1 MISSSTPER
10 IPRSPVRRAWV
21 LVVVG
26 IFTGVV
32 VILSGCS
39 GTPGS
44 GPLRLTV
51 SGRAVVEDPAGEQI
65 VVEGSRRLEL
75 GSLVE
80 MVSGQATLEYPD
92 GTTLELRAGVGR
104 ADDTTLL
111 AASTPDLRG
120 GDVLVVDSPDATIEA
135 DGTAVHIS
143 GTGKVGRR
151 LSLVTQIFAGE
162 AMVTSGG
169 RSVSVPALRQ
179 ASVPAARLVP
189 ASPSPVAY
197 DPADP
202 WDRRYLGDAIAMG
215 DELLSRARGFT
226 AQLGPGEGST
236 PGFYRLLLPDLDTQ
250 PGFDGSLLDRSR
262 PPGETLVGAA
272 IAVVAAGDDVGEF
285 EERWAS
291 VFAFREEGAH
301 WGLVALD
308 HGVDRDPLVDRLDAA
323 IARAPLSE
331 VAVGTPG
338 GRGASP
344 LVPPFGSPSPGGEPA
359 APPPDDGGGGDG
371 GGGDDDGGGGGDD
384 PVPPDPDVVT
394 DLLDGLLDDAS
405 DDPSQSSD
413 DTTDDSGGLLG
424 GLLADGGSTLEAAAG
439 LLGG

>member
-1 MISSSTPER
+1 MTSSPTPER
-10 IPRSPVRRAWV
+10 NQRSPVGRAWI
-21 LVVVG
+21 LVAVG
-26 IFTGVV
+26 
-32 VILSGCS
+32 ILSGAVVLLGGCT

-44 GPLRLTV
+44 GPLRLAV
-51 SGRAVVEDPAGEQI
+51 SGRAVVEGPAGEQV

-104 ADDTTLL
+104 ADDTSLL
-111 AASTPDLRG
+111 AAPTPDLLG
-120 GDVLVVDSPDATIEA
+120 GDVLVVDSPDATIDA
-135 DGTAVHIS
+135 DGTAVHIN
-143 GTGKVGRR
+143 GTGKVARR
-151 LSLVTQIFAGE
+151 LSLLTQIYAGE

-197 DPADP
+197 DPSDP

-250 PGFDGSLLDRSR
+250 PGFSGSLLDSSR

-272 IAVVAAGDDVGEF
+272 IAVVATGDDLAGF
-285 EERWAS
+285 GERWDS
-291 VFAFREEGAH
+291 VFAFREAGAH

-331 VAVGTPG
+331 VAIGPPG
-338 GRGASP
+338 GGGA
-344 LVPPFGSPSPGGEPA
+344 PPFLPRPGSPSPGVEPPP
-359 APPPDDGGGGDG
+359 APPGGGDG
-371 GGGDDDGGGGGDD
+371 GDGGDDGGDGGGDD
-384 PVPPDPDVVT
+384 PVSPDPDVVT
-394 DLLDGLLDDAS
+394 DLLEGLIDDAEGN
-405 DDPSQSSD
+405 DPTTESPD
-413 DTTDDSGGLLG
+413 DTTDSSGDLLGGLLDGAGSTLESAGGLLG
-424 GLLADGGSTLEAAAG
+424 G
-439 LLGG
+439 